1 VRYGTEVLAR
11 MFVREE
17 KEQIANAYTGLCAE
31 AGEIAD
37 YYKKTWFHPPHP
49 RNPSREDL
57 RKECGDVLWYLAA
70 LVEKEFGV
78 SLKQIAIENIQKLK
92 ARWPERY
99 SDVNLEELTL

>member
-1 VRYGTEVLAR
+1 
-11 MFVREE
+11 MFVRES

-49 RNPSREDL
+49 RNPTREDL

-70 LVEKEFGV
+70 LVEREFGV
-78 SLKQIAIENIQKLK
+78 SLKQIAIENIQKL
-92 ARWPERY
+92 RHRYPERY
-99 SDVNLEELTL
+99 ADVNLEELTL